1 MGNIK
6 VLEYSIGKGRGWSV
20 TFTSPINKDIG
31 YNGQYIGLKRY
42 ISEAR
47 KRACWT

>member
-20 TFTSPINKDIG
+20 TFTLPINKDIG
-31 YNGQYIGLKRY
+31 YNGSYIGFKK
-42 ISEAR
+42 IH
-47 KRACWT
+47 K

>member
-6 VLEYSIGKGRGWSV
+6 VLEYSIGKGRSWSV

-31 YNGQYIGLKRY
+31 YNGPYIGFKK
-42 ISEAR
+42 IH
-47 KRACWT
+47 K

>member
-6 VLEYSIGKGRGWSV
+6 VLEYSIGKGRCWSV

-31 YNGQYIGLKRY
+31 YNGQYIGFKK
-42 ISEAR
+42 IH
-47 KRACWT
+47 K